1 MKGSLQRKLLYN
13 YVIVVLLV
21 LVGVSVGISIL
32 LREYFI
38 ANKAGEL
45 AAKGYELSYMIE
57 SYAEGRIDH
66 SQLTRFLDSAD
77 NFLDA
82 RVWIVDGKHRLVA
95 VSTPDCA
102 GMGHGPGM
110 GMKGPQMIG
119 GLPQPLDQLLEPVFS
134 GQVVTRTLSHPFYE
148 EDMLIVAI
156 PLKKDG
162 GTITGAVVLN
172 SPIQG
177 IDGFLKRIYYYIGGI
192 GLLALLVTILVAR
205 GLARSITSPLSA
217 MQESAAAMARGDYD
231 SRVPIQTADEVG
243 DLGRSLNA
251 LAQELSRFVSHTAK
265 MEKLRRDFIANVSH
279 ELRTPLTLIRGYT
292 EALLDGT
299 ATEADQAEQYH
310 RLVRDE
316 TIRLERLIREL
327 LDLSRLQSDGGE
339 PVMEKLPLAEV
350 TDSVVSLL
358 KPRAEQKGIAL
369 TLDVRSDRTDI
380 RGNGD
385 RLTQLMLILLDNALK
400 FTPPGGKVEVS
411 VERDGEQIVLTV
423 RDTGMGISS
432 DDLPYIWERFYKA
445 DKSHTRSET
454 GAGLGLAI
462 AKEIMDRHGAKV
474 QVSSVLKEGTVFQLR
489 FTAA

>member
-13 YVIVVLLV
+13 YVLVVLLV
-21 LVGVSVGISIL
+21 LVGVSVGISVL

-45 AAKGYELSYMIE
+45 AEKGYEVGYMIE

-66 SQLTRFLDSAD
+66 SQLTRFLDSVD

-82 RVWIVDGKHRLVA
+82 RVWIVDGQHRVVA
-95 VSTPDCA
+95 VSSQDCS
-102 GMGHGPGM
+102 GMGHVPGM
-110 GMKGPQMIG
+110 GMKGPMTIN
-119 GLPQPLDQLLEPVFS
+119 GLPQPLDQLLEPVFG
-134 GQVVTRTLSHPFYE
+134 GQVVTKTVSHPFYE
-148 EDMLIVAI
+148 EDMLIVGI
-156 PLKKDG
+156 PLKKAD
-162 GTITGAVVLN
+162 GTISGAVVFN

-205 GLARSITSPLSA
+205 GLARSIASPLRA

-231 SRVPIQTADEVG
+231 SRVPISTADEVG

-265 MEKLRRDFIANVSH
+265 MEKLRRDFIANISH

-316 TIRLERLIREL
+316 TVRLERLIREL

-339 PVMEKLPLAEV
+339 PVMERLPLVEIA
-350 TDSVVSLL
+350 DSVVSLL
-358 KPRAEQKGIAL
+358 KPRAEQKGISL
-369 TLDVRSDRTDI
+369 TLAAPRDNSDI

-385 RLTQLMLILLDNALK
+385 RLTQLLLILIDNALK
-400 FTPPGGKVEVS
+400 FTPPEGKVEVR
-411 VERDGEQIVLTV
+411 VERDGEKVVLTV
-423 RDTGMGISS
+423 SDTGIGIAPE
-432 DDLPYIWERFYKA
+432 DLPYIWERFYKA

-462 AKEIMDRHGAKV
+462 AKEVLDRHQAIV
-474 QVSSVLKEGTVFQLR
+474 EVTSALREGTVFQLR
-489 FTAA
+489 FPAA

>member
-13 YVIVVLLV
+13 YVVVVLLV
-21 LVGVSVGISIL
+21 LVGVSVGISVL

-45 AAKGYELSYMIE
+45 ADKGYELGYMIE

-82 RVWIVDGKHRLVA
+82 RVWIVDGAHRVVA
-95 VSTPDCA
+95 VSRPDCS
-102 GMGHGPGM
+102 GTDHELDG
-110 GMKGPQMIG
+110 KGSMTIG
-119 GLPQPLDQLLEPVFS
+119 GLPQLIEKLLEPVFV
-134 GQVVTRTLSHPFYE
+134 GQVVAKTVSHPFYE
-148 EDMLIVAI
+148 EDMLIVGI
-156 PLKKDG
+156 PLKKADG
-162 GTITGAVVLN
+162 TVAGAVVLN

-192 GLLALLVTILVAR
+192 GLLALLTAILVAR
-205 GLARSITSPLSA
+205 GLARSITSPLRA

-231 SRVPIQTADEVG
+231 SRVPISTADEVG

-251 LAQELSRFVSHTAK
+251 LAQELSRFVGHTAK
-265 MEKLRRDFIANVSH
+265 MEKLRREFIANVSH

-299 ATEADQAEQYH
+299 VAEADQAEQYH

-316 TIRLERLIREL
+316 TVRLERLISEL
-327 LDLSRLQSDGGE
+327 LDLSRLQSGGE
-339 PVMEKLPLAEV
+339 EPAMEKLPLAEIA
-350 TDSVVSLL
+350 DSVVSLL

-369 TLDVRSDRTDI
+369 TLTAPAGGAAI
-380 RGNGD
+380 KGNGD
-385 RLTQLMLILLDNALK
+385 RLTQLLLILLDNALK
-400 FTPPGGKVEVS
+400 FTPPEGKVAVG
-411 VERDGEQIVLTV
+411 VERDGQTVALTV
-423 RDTGMGISS
+423 SDTGLGIAPE
-432 DDLPYIWERFYKA
+432 DLPYIWERFYKA

-462 AKEIMDRHGAKV
+462 AREILDRHGATIEV
-474 QVSSVLKEGTVFQLR
+474 ASEPGVGTAFRLR
-489 FTAA
+489 FPAV